1 MANIQILE
9 IADIIENRPVG
20 RFQYLIFLLCSLIA
34 LMDGYDTQ
42 AIGYVA
48 PLLASAIHVPVNAF
62 GLIFSAGLAG
72 AALGAFTF
80 GPLGDRIGRR
90 RPLILACM
98 LFAVF
103 SIATLF
109 VTSFNQLLVVRIITG
124 IGLGGAVPT
133 ALAMVAEYAPKRI
146 RGLAVTAVFSA
157 FALGGFIGGVAASH
171 LISAYGWH
179 SVFIIG
185 GALPLVIGLVL
196 IVQMPESLRFLTAR
210 GANDSQL
217 RDILAKIAPELVHS
231 EISFQ
236 HSEELSR
243 SSPIK
248 DLFAEGRAWT
258 TILLWGPFFI
268 GFMVILTV
276 VLWGPSLLN
285 ESGIPLSVGALIFAA
300 HYLGGF
306 IGTACSGYLVDK
318 LGAVKVPVF
327 GFLSGAVC
335 LALFGQL
342 TSSPILLGI
351 DAFFCG
357 LLVVGATNAMLAV
370 AAMLYPTHMRSTGIG
385 WAMGVGRFGQ
395 LIGPI
400 AVGWML
406 AAQLSKASVFF
417 AGAIACVVSATFVGL
432 LAISLLRRISP
443 RVDVAQSIQNQS
455 AL

>member
-1 MANIQILE
+1 MANVKILD
-9 IADIIENRPVG
+9 IANIIEIRPIG

-48 PLLASAIHVPVNAF
+48 PLLASGIHTPVSAF

-72 AALGAFTF
+72 AAVGAFTF
-80 GPLGDRIGRR
+80 GPLADRIGRR

-98 LFAVF
+98 LFAVL
-103 SIATLF
+103 SIGTVF
-109 VTSFNQLLVVRIITG
+109 VTSFNQLLIVRIITG

-133 ALAMVAEYAPKRI
+133 CLAMVAEYSPKRI
-146 RGLAVTAVFSA
+146 RGFAVTAMFSA
-157 FALGGFIGGVAASH
+157 FPLGGFIGGIAASH

-179 SVFIIG
+179 SIFIVG
-185 GALPLVIGLVL
+185 GLLPFVIGLVL

-210 GANDSQL
+210 GAHDSQL
-217 RDILAKIAPELVHS
+217 RAIVAKIAPELLNPETSFRHS
-231 EISFQ
+231 D
-236 HSEELSR
+236 ELSR
-243 SSPIK
+243 RSPIK
-248 DLFAEGRAWT
+248 DLFANGRTWV
-258 TILLWGPFFI
+258 TILLWGPFFL

-318 LGAVKVPVF
+318 LGAGKVLVF
-327 GFLSGAVC
+327 GFLSGAAC

-342 TSSPILLGI
+342 TSSPIFLGI

-357 LLVVGATNAMLAV
+357 LLVVGATNGMLAV
-370 AAMLYPTHMRSTGIG
+370 AAMLYPTPIRSTGIG

-406 AAQLSKASVFF
+406 AAQLSRPSIFLA
-417 AGAIACVVSATFVGL
+417 AAIACVVSAAFVGL
-432 LAISLLRRISP
+432 VAVSSLQRISP
-443 RVDVAQSIQNQS
+443 KLDVASEAQQNI
-455 AL
+455 